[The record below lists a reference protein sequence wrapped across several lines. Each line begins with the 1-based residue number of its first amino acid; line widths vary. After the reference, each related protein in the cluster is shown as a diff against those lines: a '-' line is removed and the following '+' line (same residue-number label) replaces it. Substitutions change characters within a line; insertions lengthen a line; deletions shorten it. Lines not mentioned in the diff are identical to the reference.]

1 MVSATMCFVVNTHVL
16 ELPITN
22 LYIPESV
29 VATAVVPSLV
39 VAAVVLPPTV
49 VPCRDNR
56 NNNCNANSIINMV
69 CLTIHIFVS
78 TLVVELRIILV
89 YIPASV
95 VGTKV
100 VSSSVVAT
108 DVIFPKVGGPYNNN
122 RSVDV
127 SVSINKSTNKTDALI
142 LRIVKI
148 YIPVTVIG
156 AAVVSCSVI
165 ASEVVPSTFVPCNKN
180 KIIKISNNINNTIIQ
195 NYIFYGNTLSEI
207 CLHTW

>member
-1 MVSATMCFVVNTHVL
+1 M
-16 ELPITN
+16 ELSITK
-22 LYIPESV
+22 LYIPEAVVGTADVPSSV
-29 VATAVVPSLV
+29 VAKAVV
-39 VAAVVLPPTV
+39 PPTV
-49 VPCRDNR
+49 VPCSNSSSN

-122 RSVDV
+122 RSIDV